1 MIVPVLTRY
10 DLLDRMI
17 KSINYPIKDLV
28 IVDNGAKQQDWS
40 PTWNQWVSKVWHLK
54 FPSNLGVPGSWNLG
68 IKSLPFADYWLV
80 TNFDVEWG
88 GDSLKMFQELS
99 RKDKL
104 ILSNG
109 SPAWCAFSLGWEVVE
124 KVGLFYES
132 FVPAYFED
140 NDYQRRCENQNVEVL
155 SSFIPLA
162 HDNSSTL
169 KAGFQKE
176 NNLSFEAN
184 SQYNEYKIK
193 TKDFTEGRWSIKRRR
208 QLSWD

>member
-28 IVDNGAKQQDWS
+28 VIDNGAKGHNWQ
-40 PTWNQWVSKVWHLK
+40 PFWNQWVSKIWHIK
-54 FPSNLGVPGSWNLG
+54 IPSNLGVPGSWNLG
-68 IKSLPFADYWLV
+68 IKSLPQSEYWLIS
-80 TNFDVEWG
+80 NFDVEWG
-88 GDSLKMFQELS
+88 GDSLKMFQEIS

-109 SPAWCAFSLGWEVVE
+109 APNWCAFSLGWEVVD
-124 KVGLFYES
+124 KVGLFDES

-140 NDYQRRCENQNVEVL
+140 NDYERRCEFHNIEIVN
-155 SSFIPLA
+155 SFIPIA

-176 NNLSFEAN
+176 NDLSFSAN
-184 SQYNEYKIK
+184 AEYMQNKIK
-193 TKDFTEGRWSIKRRR
+193 TQDFTEGKWSIRRTR
-208 QLSWD
+208 RLGWD